1 MRKKENKDGYT
12 LRKIRSF
19 FEFVPGGRG
28 GAGPE
33 VVIPSADEW
42 VIENDTV
49 TVTTRVKTS
58 SQPFERYVL
67 KRSKKD
73 YSGGE
78 HKTRFYVISK
88 ENVWNGK

>member
-1 MRKKENKDGYT
+1 
-12 LRKIRSF
+12 
-19 FEFVPGGRG
+19 V
-28 GAGPE
+28 
-33 VVIPSADEW
+33 DEW
-42 VIENDTV
+42 VVENDTV

-67 KRSKKD
+67 KRSKKE

-78 HKTRFYVISK
+78 HKTRFYVVSK